1 MPNLTSHIDQ
11 EQYKLNISQCMPL
24 TMGPTNINF
33 TFHLLSFSFP
43 NNPTN
48 REAKTLLFFFSHHVS
63 GATLAS
69 SCTMDDSGGAERR
82 ISPSQLRTTTS
93 PSPSPPSPSLEDGW
107 VSKPRMTAAREAPL
121 PLNRLT
127 LLLRINLELL
137 SLDHLSVAA
146 AWSHGRR
153 WRRATDLGRLLSLS
167 VTSLAGSRSTSSCS
181 FSPPSW

>member
-1 MPNLTSHIDQ
+1 
-11 EQYKLNISQCMPL
+11 
-24 TMGPTNINF
+24 
-33 TFHLLSFSFP
+33 
-43 NNPTN
+43 
-48 REAKTLLFFFSHHVS
+48 
-63 GATLAS
+63 
-69 SCTMDDSGGAERR
+69 MDDGGGAERW

-107 VSKPRMTAAREAPL
+107 VSKPRTTAAQEAPL

-167 VTSLAGSRSTSSCS
+167 GIGPVIGRKSPSVVDCGGREFRLQTTTSDDLRVRGWHESRSTLDVKKSRSWNCGALDIGP
-181 FSPPSW
+181 SPC